1 MNRKQHGMYRGEQA
15 KWEAACR
22 ALGRPC
28 DDAARR
34 ALHKKVGAPHSSA
47 DFSQDDLTAVIGE
60 FKAVSAMDDF
70 KAQLKAQGTLKER
83 HLAEIE
89 RLTKTTGINGGLK
102 GVSRYYSKFLGGIPV
117 ERHGDKTLGKL
128 VGMMNARAKKLA
140 AAPAPVPTSAI
151 VTAVDPDF
159 DPEQPFG

>member
-1 MNRKQHGMYRGEQA
+1 MNQKQHGMYRGEQA

-34 ALHKKVGAPHSSA
+34 ALHAKVGAPHSSA
-47 DFSQDDLTAVIGE
+47 DFSQDNLTAMIGE
-60 FKAVSAMDDF
+60 FKAVSEMDNF
-70 KAQLKAQGTLKER
+70 GAQMKAQGTIKER

-89 RLTKTTGINGGLK
+89 QLAKTSSINGGLK
-102 GVSRYYSKFLGGIPV
+102 GVSRYYNRFLGGIPV
-117 ERHGDKTLGKL
+117 ERQTDTTLGKL
-128 VGMMNARAKKLA
+128 VGMMKSRAKQLNPAKVSTT
-140 AAPAPVPTSAI
+140 AP

-159 DPEQPFG
+159 DPSAPFG